1 MGDVNLSKIISPSF
15 FEIHKL
21 IKKGE
26 YSDYWLKGGRAS
38 TKSSFISIELI
49 LNLIKDKNAHAVCYR
64 KIGNRLETSVY
75 NQVKWA
81 IHTLGLTEYFK
92 FYKSPLKIE
101 YELTKQQI
109 LFFGLDDPDNSKSI
123 KIDFG
128 YIKFLWFEELSQFD
142 GMEEIRNVKQS
153 IIRGGD
159 NCITFC
165 SYNPPI
171 EPNNWVN
178 IEAKVANSKRYVH
191 HSTYL
196 DVPVEWLGKSFLIEA
211 ELLKNTNNRAYR
223 HEYLGEEVGTGL
235 SVFTNIE
242 SRRISDEEIKT
253 FDNICE
259 GIDWGYSVDPF
270 VWGKMHYARKY
281 RCLYIYDEIY
291 QVGLSNFE
299 AINQVKRRHERTA
312 EIIADSAEPKS
323 IDEFDDAGL
332 PIRGATKGAGSI
344 RFGIKKLQ
352 GLVKI
357 IIDPSRC
364 PNTLREFSGYHYE
377 VDKTGNPKAN
387 YPDKDNHCIDMT
399 RYALE
404 EQFEY

>member
-1 MGDVNLSKIISPSF
+1 MTDLTKLIAPSF
-15 FEIHKL
+15 YNVHKS

-38 TKSSFISIELI
+38 AKSSFISIEII
-49 LNLIKDKNAHAVCYR
+49 LGLLKDPLSHAVCFR
-64 KIGNRLETSVY
+64 KVGNRLETSVY
-75 NQVKWA
+75 NQVRWA
-81 IHTLGLTEYFK
+81 IRKLGLSVYFK
-92 FYKSPLKIE
+92 CYRSPLKIE
-101 YELTKQQI
+101 YLPTGQLI

-123 KIDFG
+123 KTDFG
-128 YIKFLWFEELSQFD
+128 YIRYLWFEELSQYD

-153 IIRGGD
+153 VIRGGD
-159 NCITFC
+159 GCLTFA

-178 IEAKVANSKRYVH
+178 AEAKTANFQRLVH

-196 DVPVEWLGKSFLIEA
+196 TVPEQWLGQSFILEA
-211 ELLKNTNNRAYR
+211 EHLKKVNERAYR

-235 SVFTNIE
+235 SVFTNIV
-242 SRRISDEEIKT
+242 SRVLSAEEIKK
-253 FDNICE
+253 FDIICE

-270 VWGKMHYARKY
+270 VWGKIYYDRKH
-281 RCLYIYDEIY
+281 RQIYIFDEIY
-291 QVGLSNFE
+291 QVGLSNHE
-299 AINQVKRRHERTA
+299 AINLVQQKHERSA

-323 IDEFDDAGL
+323 IDEFEDAGL
-332 PIRGATKGAGSI
+332 AIHGAQKGAGSI

-352 GLVKI
+352 GLESIV
-357 IIDPSRC
+357 IDPIRC
-364 PNTLREFSGYHYE
+364 PNILREFIGYHYE
-377 VDKTGNPKAN
+377 VDKTGQPKAT
-387 YPDKDNHCIDMT
+387 YPDKDNHSIDMV

>member
-1 MGDVNLSKIISPSF
+1 MGEVNLSQIISPSF
-15 FEIHKL
+15 FEVHKD
-21 IKKGE
+21 IKAGNHSE
-26 YSDYWLKGGRAS
+26 YWLKGGRGS
-38 TKSSFISIELI
+38 TKSSFISIELV
-49 LNLIKDKNAHAVCYR
+49 LDLIKHPQAHAVCYR
-64 KIGNRLETSVY
+64 KVGNRLETSVY
-75 NQVKWA
+75 NQIKWA
-81 IHTLGLTEYFK
+81 VRRLGLSSYFK

-101 YELTKQQI
+101 YKPTGQQI
-109 LFFGLDDPDNSKSI
+109 IFLGLDDPDNSKSI

-128 YIKFLWFEELSQFD
+128 YIKLLWFEELSQFD

-153 IIRGGD
+153 VIRGGED
-159 NCITFC
+159 CLTFY

-178 IEAKVANSKRYVH
+178 VEAKTNNPARLVH

-196 DVPVEWLGKSFLIEA
+196 DVPPEWLGRSFLIEA
-211 ELLKNTNNRAYR
+211 NHLKETNNRAYR

-242 SRRISDEEIKT
+242 SRLLPQELIKS

-270 VWGKMHYARKY
+270 VWGKIYYDRKH
-281 RCLYIYDEIY
+281 RQIYIYDEIY
-291 QVGLSNFE
+291 QVGLSNYE
-299 AINQVKRRHERTA
+299 AINLVKRKHERSA

-332 PIRGATKGAGSI
+332 PIRGAAKGAGSI

-352 GLVKI
+352 GLEKI
-357 IIDPSRC
+357 IIDPQRC
-364 PNTLREFSGYHYE
+364 PNALREFTGYSYE
-377 VDKTGNPKAN
+377 VDKNGQPKAS
-387 YPDKDNHCIDMT
+387 YPDKDNHCIDMV